1 MSGTPPTAPVARRRL
16 TALIVDDEPLARERI
31 RTLLADEP
39 DIDVVGECADG
50 REAVAAISRRAPD
63 LLFLDVQM
71 PEIGGFEV
79 LEAIGPDR
87 VPAVIFVT
95 AFDRHALR
103 AFEVH
108 ALDYLLKPFDRE
120 RFHKAI
126 ERARGDLA
134 SGQRAARGAI
144 EPRLLALLEEFES
157 SRKRVERLVIK
168 SGGRVFFLRVGEL
181 DWIEAQGNYARLHVG
196 RESHLLRETMK
207 ALESRLDPEGFVRI
221 HRSVIVNVD
230 RILELH
236 PSFHGEYVITLVG
249 GHRLTSSRGYSER
262 LHQLLGR
269 AR

>member
-1 MSGTPPTAPVARRRL
+1 MPLAAVRRL
-16 TALIVDDEPLARERI
+16 SALIVDDEPLARERI

-39 DIDVVGECADG
+39 DIDIAGECADG

-71 PEIGGFEV
+71 PELGGFEV
-79 LEAIGPDR
+79 LEAVGLDR

-120 RFHKAI
+120 RFRNAVD
-126 ERARGDLA
+126 RARSDLA
-134 SGQRAARGAI
+134 SGGAHGAL
-144 EPRLLALLEEFES
+144 EPRLLALLEELEAH
-157 SRKRVERLVIK
+157 RKRVERVVIK

-181 DWIEAQGNYARLHVG
+181 DWIEAAGNYARLHVG

-207 ALESRLDPEGFVRI
+207 ALESRLDPEAFVRI
-221 HRSVIVNVD
+221 HRSAIVNVD
-230 RILELH
+230 RILELRA
-236 PSFHGEYVITLVG
+236 SFHGEYVITLIG
-249 GHRLTSSRGYSER
+249 GHQLTSSRGYSER

-269 AR
+269 SR